1 MERAARTP
9 LHPLQ
14 HHDSTG
20 MHDDQIMKDGPRAA
34 RILLTPGS
42 KTRVSILKTS
52 LLIAWIVGRPSVDT
66 SLHAPRSWASSQQKI
81 AAMNAPGG
89 RRQVFLFP
97 SD

>member
-42 KTRVSILKTS
+42 KTHQHTQNKSIDCMDRGST
-52 LLIAWIVGRPSVDT
+52 IR
-66 SLHAPRSWASSQQKI
+66 
-81 AAMNAPGG
+81 
-89 RRQVFLFP
+89 
-97 SD
+97 